1 MQLWHMLRTRENT
14 RGAADEE
21 EKFNESNAQQV
32 EIARVLQKAA
42 AYCKTYAF
50 FAVLPS
56 DSLVTCLVQCT
67 V

>member
-1 MQLWHMLRTRENT
+1 MLRTRENT

-42 AYCKTYAF
+42 DFCKTYAF